1 MSCYHET
8 DQSVISSNPLT
19 KLLLCQEK
27 QLRKDGDMRS
37 YHGVA
42 KREKHKSK
50 RKKKPLKCV
59 YSNIDLYN
67 TIPRLRRRKIPFDLF

>member
-27 QLRKDGDMRS
+27 QLRKDGDMIS

-42 KREKHKSK
+42 KREKKEK
-50 RKKKPLKCV
+50 
-59 YSNIDLYN
+59 N
-67 TIPRLRRRKIPFDLF
+67 TSYTAT

>member
-27 QLRKDGDMRS
+27 QLRKEGDMIS
-37 YHGVA
+37 YQGVA
-42 KREKHKSK
+42 KREEHKSK
-50 RKKKPLKCV
+50 KKKKT
-59 YSNIDLYN
+59 S
-67 TIPRLRRRKIPFDLF
+67 RLQHRSI